1 MNRRTILLTA
11 GAGLVAS
18 AANDARAATRAAP
31 APSARPGVASR
42 RPQVAARDGTLLF
55 HRDWGEGRPVVFVH
69 GWALNSEA
77 WAYQAAD
84 LSDQGLR
91 CIAYDRRG
99 HGRSDDPGRGYDLD
113 TLADDL
119 HAVME
124 TLDLRDAVIVS
135 HSFGGK
141 EAARY
146 VTRHGTR
153 RVSRLAFLAPAMPFL
168 LKTADNPYGAP
179 AEYFEALQGQW
190 RKDFARWVDDN
201 AAPYVTADTS
211 QGLVDW
217 TKRQMFQA
225 SLQAVVEV
233 GRANVRE
240 DMRAELAQIRLP
252 SLVIHGTKDASAP
265 LDITG
270 RRVAALIP
278 GAELK
283 IYQGAPHGLYMTHMA
298 QLNAD
303 LLAFAKT

>member
-1 MNRRTILLTA
+1 MNRRNILLTVA
-11 GAGLVAS
+11 GAGM
-18 AANDARAATRAAP
+18 AANAAQAAP
-31 APSARPGVASR
+31 HPTVRTSAPR
-42 RPQVAARDGTLLF
+42 RPQIVAQDGAHLF

-99 HGRSDDPGRGYDLD
+99 HGRSDDPGHGYDLD

-124 TLDLRDAVIVS
+124 TFDLRDAVLVS

-146 VTRHGTR
+146 LTRHGDA
-153 RVSRLAFLAPAMPFL
+153 RVARLVFIAPAMPYL
-168 LKTADNPYGAP
+168 VKTADNPYGAP
-179 AEYFEALQGQW
+179 LDYFAGLEAAW
-190 RKDFARWVDDN
+190 RSDFPRWLDDN
-201 AAPYVTADTS
+201 AGPYVTPQTS
-211 QGLVDW
+211 QGLLDW
-217 TKRQMFQA
+217 TKRQMLQA
-225 SLQAVVEV
+225 SLRAVVDV
-233 GRANVRE
+233 GRTNVHADLRN
-240 DMRAELAQIRLP
+240 ELTRIRLP

-265 LDITG
+265 LEITG

-283 IYQGAPHGLYMTHMA
+283 VYEDAPHGLYMTHMER
-298 QLNAD
+298 LNAD
-303 LLAFAKT
+303 LLAFAKA